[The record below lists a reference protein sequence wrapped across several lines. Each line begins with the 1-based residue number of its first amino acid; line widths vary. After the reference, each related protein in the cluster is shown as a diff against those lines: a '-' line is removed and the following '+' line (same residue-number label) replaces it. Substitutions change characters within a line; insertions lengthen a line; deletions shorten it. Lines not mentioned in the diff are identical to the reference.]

1 MITHPLNSNVIKS
14 CAYNETDKELTLDF
28 KSGGSHKYSD
38 VPKEVFEGILSAESA
53 GKYFHSHIKNL
64 FPSERV

>member
-1 MITHPLNSNVIKS
+1 MQTHPLKSNVIES
-14 CAYNETDKELTLDF
+14 CAYNEADKELTLDF

-38 VPKEVFEGILSAESA
+38 VPKEIFEGILSAESA
-53 GKYFHSHIKNL
+53 GKFFHANIKNK